1 MNISDLHGGVGI
13 KVLWLDIVLEEKNK
27 TWVFSVKLQKD
38 LKLWWNKYELYFF
51 VSLDLSGQ

>member
-27 TWVFSVKLQKD
+27 TWVFRVKLQKD
-38 LKLWWNKYELYFF
+38 LKL
-51 VSLDLSGQ
+51 